1 MSAFSQMNDKLS
13 EQLRL
18 LLEEPPSPAAAP
30 GPHQLVRAGYRACM
44 DQERIE
50 GLGAGPLVATLT
62 SLGVWPGPLQSR
74 TWEPAAGLRWW
85 DVMYTLRRLG
95 LSSDLLINF
104 SVATDLRN
112 SSRHI
117 MSLDQPELG
126 LAREFLVRGEQDPVV
141 AGYSHFMVAVF
152 TMLGVEPALAAD
164 TAATLLQFE
173 MKLANITMPRELR
186 RDPNHQYNPMPIS
199 GLSSLDPDTPWLDY
213 LATILGPDNGG
224 AQLTEEDVVV
234 VGNPEYVARL
244 RALLGETP
252 LRVQVSYII
261 WRISAATLSYLHEEA
276 EDIAFQFASALS
288 GQRQVLFIFIR
299 SPCWIV
305 TICSPAAAPVAEVCG
320 RGEPGP
326 ESAGGLALRPEILL
340 RGGQV
345 RGGGDGGGDQE
356 HLPPH
361 AGQRGL
367 DGRGHQGQGQ
377 GQGPRHGRIYR
388 LSEGVV
394 GHG

>member
-50 GLGAGPLVATLT
+50 GLGAEPLVATLT

-74 TWEPAAGLRWW
+74 AWEPAAGLRWW

-199 GLSSLDPDTPWLDY
+199 ALSSLDPDTPWLDY

-288 GQRQVLFIFIR
+288 GQRQVLFIIR
-299 SPCWIV
+299 AGNEDPQSFHYHR
-305 TICSPAAAPVAEVCG
+305 E
-320 RGEPGP
+320 GP
-326 ESAGGLALRPEILL
+326 
-340 RGGQV
+340 
-345 RGGGDGGGDQE
+345 
-356 HLPPH
+356 
-361 AGQRGL
+361 
-367 DGRGHQGQGQ
+367 
-377 GQGPRHGRIYR
+377 
-388 LSEGVV
+388 
-394 GHG
+394 